1 MKDKLL
7 KKIRY
12 DLFSSGFNN
21 SNLGFFSDENTKNK
35 NLFLN
40 TNSKDEK
47 NGEKIKFGQKPNF
60 SFFESNER
68 NIIFQIFDNHL
79 IYFFNFRRKK
89 NELTLK
95 NIKEREIEKAEKSEY
110 PHTFNDTIKK
120 EIEIKDD

>member
-21 SNLGFFSDENTKNK
+21 SNLGFYTDENTKNK

-40 TNSKDEK
+40 TNVGDEK
-47 NGEKIKFGQKPNF
+47 NCEKIKFRQKPNF
-60 SFFESNER
+60 SLFESYAR
-68 NIIFQIFDNHL
+68 KIIFKIFDNHL

-89 NELTLK
+89 MN
-95 NIKEREIEKAEKSEY
+95 
-110 PHTFNDTIKK
+110 
-120 EIEIKDD
+120 